1 MARRRADACY
11 RELGAELRKRRIAA
25 NLTMR
30 ELAYHLDWSPST
42 VSRVESGYIGLP
54 TTEVLPPPRSSRAI
68 RFSGSAANTI
78 IRLVRC
84 VSLPLP
90 DADERRRD
98 RQLALIV
105 GLLRRAYERRKPA
118 SDGGLRLS

>member
-68 RFSGSAANTI
+68 RFSGSAANTS
-78 IRLVRC
+78 VK
-84 VSLPLP
+84 
-90 DADERRRD
+90 A
-98 RQLALIV
+98 
-105 GLLRRAYERRKPA
+105 G
-118 SDGGLRLS
+118 

>member
-68 RFSGSAANTI
+68 RFSGSAANTSVKG
-78 IRLVRC
+78 RLKTGPPR
-84 VSLPLP
+84 LGRAP
-90 DADERRRD
+90 AERSPE
-98 RQLALIV
+98 
-105 GLLRRAYERRKPA
+105 GER
-118 SDGGLRLS
+118 

>member
-54 TTEVLPPPRSSRAI
+54 TTEVLPPPHSSRAI
-68 RFSGSAANTI
+68 RFSGSAANTSVDPSARSI
-78 IRLVRC
+78 TLKGAPGQRGTTY
-84 VSLPLP
+84 
-90 DADERRRD
+90 AGRRRTV
-98 RQLALIV
+98 RQPQPALVKRWLAS
-105 GLLRRAYERRKPA
+105 RPA
-118 SDGGLRLS
+118 

>member
-54 TTEVLPPPRSSRAI
+54 TTEVLPPPRSSRAMKH
-68 RFSGSAANTI
+68 SGSPDYPGSWVTDLRARYLDGAAPI
-78 IRLVRC
+78 SAELV
-84 VSLPLP
+84 VL
-90 DADERRRD
+90 
-98 RQLALIV
+98 Q
-105 GLLRRAYERRKPA
+105 
-118 SDGGLRLS
+118 

>member
-54 TTEVLPPPRSSRAI
+54 TTEVCI
-68 RFSGSAANTI
+68 
-78 IRLVRC
+78 
-84 VSLPLP
+84 
-90 DADERRRD
+90 ADVVIVLLWM
-98 RQLALIV
+98 LAV
-105 GLLRRAYERRKPA
+105 VAQGL
-118 SDGGLRLS
+118 S

>member
-1 MARRRADACY
+1 MARRRADAYY

-68 RFSGSAANTI
+68 RFSGSAANTSVKRSI
-78 IRLVRC
+78 
-84 VSLPLP
+84 VSVVNSFVHK
-90 DADERRRD
+90 
-98 RQLALIV
+98 QQALRH
-105 GLLRRAYERRKPA
+105 G
-118 SDGGLRLS
+118 

>member
-54 TTEVLPPPRSSRAI
+54 TTEVLHYLGPCKVFLPQALELLGLCRTADRRLGYWLTRRI
-68 RFSGSAANTI
+68 HDG
-78 IRLVRC
+78 LVRT
-84 VSLPLP
+84 SSGAPFW
-90 DADERRRD
+90 
-98 RQLALIV
+98 
-105 GLLRRAYERRKPA
+105 
-118 SDGGLRLS
+118 

>member
-68 RFSGSAANTI
+68 RFSGSAANRPPGGTL
-78 IRLVRC
+78 R
-84 VSLPLP
+84 VSIEKRARGGPCSS
-90 DADERRRD
+90 
-98 RQLALIV
+98 QSIAL
-105 GLLRRAYERRKPA
+105 GARAA
-118 SDGGLRLS
+118 

>member
-68 RFSGSAANTI
+68 RFSGSAANTSG
-78 IRLVRC
+78 C
-84 VSLPLP
+84 
-90 DADERRRD
+90 
-98 RQLALIV
+98 
-105 GLLRRAYERRKPA
+105 G
-118 SDGGLRLS
+118 DGGRCPSRYPFDGRHGWMAALVPPRLGFRPFNEP

>member
-68 RFSGSAANTI
+68 RFSGSAANIGCHPRFVVTGFE
-78 IRLVRC
+78 RSWRSLGRDPMASYTSVTHHLKPRC
-84 VSLPLP
+84 HPS
-90 DADERRRD
+90 
-98 RQLALIV
+98 
-105 GLLRRAYERRKPA
+105 
-118 SDGGLRLS
+118 

>member
-54 TTEVLPPPRSSRAI
+54 TTEVLLPPRSSRAI
-68 RFSGSAANTI
+68 RFRAPAPTRSARAGGNRGHQVGVGRPRSEAGRASGAGAGEPT
-78 IRLVRC
+78 
-84 VSLPLP
+84 
-90 DADERRRD
+90 
-98 RQLALIV
+98 
-105 GLLRRAYERRKPA
+105 G
-118 SDGGLRLS
+118 

>member
-42 VSRVESGYIGLP
+42 GSRVESGYIGLP
-54 TTEVLPPPRSSRAI
+54 TTEVLPPPRSSAAI
-68 RFSGSAANTI
+68 RFSGSPTNT
-78 IRLVRC
+78 
-84 VSLPLP
+84 SE
-90 DADERRRD
+90 ARRGSG
-98 RQLALIV
+98 A
-105 GLLRRAYERRKPA
+105 GPGEPTGTRRPKINP
-118 SDGGLRLS
+118 

>member
-42 VSRVESGYIGLP
+42 VPAAARGEADQETDDEYNEQGLP
-54 TTEVLPPPRSSRAI
+54 RPVTLVVVVL
-68 RFSGSAANTI
+68 FH
-78 IRLVRC
+78 LHC
-84 VSLPLP
+84 
-90 DADERRRD
+90 
-98 RQLALIV
+98 
-105 GLLRRAYERRKPA
+105 
-118 SDGGLRLS
+118 LS